1 MTMRNYKLM
10 AFTKSKWEYKV
21 EICTNVRKSST
32 IYKIIFS
39 KTARVDAEVILK
51 AKFIEDI

>member
-1 MTMRNYKLM
+1 M

-21 EICTNVRKSST
+21 EIFTNVRKSSI